1 VKKITLALGLAV
13 LMTGSMTARLQAQP
27 SAGGTKVAVV
37 NIALVFSKYQ
47 KAQFLTSE
55 TEQVLAPYK
64 KKGEEILAEI
74 KKYLK
79 PIQDGQVKD
88 PNLKAQYE
96 QYLVKLKRDMED
108 LDMQAKKLIG
118 KKREEQ
124 IVMLFKEMTDAI
136 NAFAQA
142 NGYQL
147 VLGYGQQIDGDLY
160 SFGNINRLMQG
171 MDLGSTT
178 PLYMNLGV
186 DISQAVVDTLNNHYR
201 AAGGVA
207 PSVPGTP
214 TSNQK

>member
-124 IVMLFKEMTDAI
+124 IVMLFKEMTGAI

-178 PLYMNLGV
+178 PLFMNVGV
-186 DISQAVVDTLNNHYR
+186 DISQAVVDTLNAHYR

-207 PSVPGTP
+207 PSVPGIP
-214 TSNQK
+214 TSSQK